1 MVIDKQVA
9 LDAAMTGIAAG
20 STVLVGGFGNSGEPM
35 ELLKALR
42 RHGAKDLVIV
52 TNNGGTGHTGLAALL
67 EAGLV
72 RKLICSYPRTSDPVV
87 VQKLY
92 GDGALDLELVPQGT
106 LAERIRAAGAGIGAF
121 YTPTAAGTRLAEG
134 KEERVIN
141 GRPHVLEHAL
151 RGDVALVKAD
161 RADRWGNLV
170 YYRAA
175 RNFNPVMA
183 TAAALTIV
191 QVREVVA
198 LGGLDPEEIVTPSV
212 YVDRIVTIG
221 ASA

>member
-1 MVIDKQVA
+1 MIDKQVA
-9 LDAAMTGIAAG
+9 LDTAMTGIADG
-20 STVLVGGFGNSGEPM
+20 SIVLVGGFGNSGEPM
-35 ELLKALR
+35 ELLEALR
-42 RHGAKDLVIV
+42 RHGRKDLVIV
-52 TNNGGTGHTGLAALL
+52 TNNGGTGHAGLASLL

-87 VQKLY
+87 VQQLY
-92 GDGALDLELVPQGT
+92 GDGELDLELVPQGT
-106 LAERIRAAGAGIGAF
+106 LAERIRAAGAGISAF

-151 RGDVALVKAD
+151 HADVALVKAD

-170 YYRAA
+170 YHRAA

-183 TAAALTIV
+183 TAATLTIV

-198 LGGLDPEEIVTPSV
+198 VGGLDPEEIVTPSV
-212 YVDRIVTIG
+212 YVDRIVGIG
-221 ASA
+221 APA

>member
-9 LDAAMTGIAAG
+9 LGAAMTGVADG
-20 STVLVGGFGNSGEPM
+20 STILVGGFGNSGEPI
-35 ELLKALR
+35 ELLEALR
-42 RHGAKDLVIV
+42 RRGARDLVIV
-52 TNNGGTGHTGLAALL
+52 ANNGGTGHTGLAGLL
-67 EAGLV
+67 EDGLV
-72 RKLICSYPRTSDPVV
+72 RKLICSFPRTSDPGVM
-87 VQKLY
+87 QKLY
-92 GDGALDLELVPQGT
+92 ADGALDLELVPQGT

-134 KEERVIN
+134 KEERVID

-151 RGDVALVKAD
+151 HGDVALVKAD

-170 YYRAA
+170 YHRAA

-191 QVREVVA
+191 QVREVVPV
-198 LGGLDPEEIVTPSV
+198 GGLEPEEIVTPSV
-212 YVDRIVTIG
+212 YIDRLVAIG
-221 ASA
+221 APE

>member
-1 MVIDKQVA
+1 VIDKQVA
-9 LDAAMTGIAAG
+9 LDAAMSGVGDG
-20 STVLVGGFGNSGEPM
+20 STVLVGGFGNSGEPI
-35 ELLKALR
+35 ELLEALR

-52 TNNGGTGHTGLAALL
+52 ANNGGTGRSGLAGLL

-87 VQKLY
+87 VQRLY
-92 GDGALDLELVPQGT
+92 RDGLIDIELVPQGT

-121 YTPTAAGTRLAEG
+121 YTPAGAGTRLAEG
-134 KEERVIN
+134 REERVIG
-141 GRPHVLEHAL
+141 GRRHVLELALHA
-151 RGDVALVKAD
+151 DVALVKAD

-170 YYRAA
+170 YHRAA

-183 TAAALTIV
+183 TAAALTIA
-191 QVREVVA
+191 QVRDVIPV
-198 LGGLDPEEIVTPSV
+198 GGFDPEEVVTPSV
-212 YVDRIVTIG
+212 YVDRIVQVG

>member
-9 LDAAMTGIAAG
+9 LGAAMTGVADG
-20 STVLVGGFGNSGEPM
+20 STILVGGFGNSGEPI
-35 ELLKALR
+35 ELLEALR
-42 RHGAKDLVIV
+42 RRGARDLVIV
-52 TNNGGTGHTGLAALL
+52 ANNGGTGHTGLAGLL
-67 EAGLV
+67 EDGLV
-72 RKLICSYPRTSDPVV
+72 RKLICSFPRTSDPGV
-87 VQKLY
+87 
-92 GDGALDLELVPQGT
+92 T

-134 KEERVIN
+134 KEERVID

-151 RGDVALVKAD
+151 HGDVALVKAD

-170 YYRAA
+170 YHRAA

-191 QVREVVA
+191 QVREVVPV
-198 LGGLDPEEIVTPSV
+198 GGLEPEEIVTPSV
-212 YVDRIVTIG
+212 YIDRLVAIG
-221 ASA
+221 APE